1 MWVFVR
7 STSTTVKLEWLI
19 TDHYQAL
26 GIARIASR
34 DEIHKAFLRLAG
46 RYNPDRNNEPGAEA
60 RFMEISEAHD
70 VLFDPARR
78 TAYDFQVWK
87 SPS

>member
-1 MWVFVR
+1 M
-7 STSTTVKLEWLI
+7 I
-19 TDHYQAL
+19 DHYQAL
-26 GIARIASR
+26 GVARIASR

-46 RYNPDRNNEPGAEA
+46 RYSPDRNKDVGAEERLLA
-60 RFMEISEAHD
+60 INEAHD

-78 TAYDFQVWK
+78 IAYDFQVWK

>member
-1 MWVFVR
+1 M
-7 STSTTVKLEWLI
+7 I
-19 TDHYQAL
+19 TDHYRVL
-26 GIARIASR
+26 GVARIASR

-46 RYNPDRNNEPGAEA
+46 RYNPDRNKEAGAGA
-60 RFMEISEAHD
+60 RLIAISEAHD
-70 VLFDPARR
+70 VLFDPAKR

>member
-1 MWVFVR
+1 M
-7 STSTTVKLEWLI
+7 I
-19 TDHYQAL
+19 TDYYHVL
-26 GIARIASR
+26 GVARIASR

-46 RYNPDRNNEPGAEA
+46 RYNPDRNKEPGAAERLLA
-60 RFMEISEAHD
+60 ISEAHD

>member
-1 MWVFVR
+1 M
-7 STSTTVKLEWLI
+7 I
-19 TDHYQAL
+19 TDHYEVL
-26 GIARIASR
+26 GVARIASR
-34 DEIHKAFLRLAG
+34 DEVHKAFLRLAG
-46 RYNPDRNNEPGAEA
+46 RHNPDRNKEPGAGE
-60 RFMEISEAHD
+60 RFLAISEAHD